1 MWTLNKMVQ
10 RNLFTKQVAT
20 DVETDMVSV
29 ECGKLGVEVDIHAL
43 LHMK

>member
-29 ECGKLGVEVDIHAL
+29 EGAVNWGLRLTYTHYYI
-43 LHMK
+43 